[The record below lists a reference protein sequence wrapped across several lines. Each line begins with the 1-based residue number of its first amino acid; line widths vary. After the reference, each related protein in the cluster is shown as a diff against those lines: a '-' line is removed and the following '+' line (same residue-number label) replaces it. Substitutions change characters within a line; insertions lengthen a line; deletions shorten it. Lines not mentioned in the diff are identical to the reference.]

1 MPYVVE
7 TGKAK
12 VSVKEYTER
21 CVDVERFLG
30 FCREC
35 SSYNTRWSCPP
46 FSFQPLQLCHQFNH
60 LTLFARILHPSPD
73 ETLPVLIRGMREEKA
88 GMMAELLNREKV
100 SPYVGTFRRRMQLV

>member
-1 MPYVVE
+1 MSTDGSELDFMPYVVE

-21 CVDVERFLG
+21 CVDVERSLG

-46 FSFQPLQLCHQFNH
+46 FSFQPLQL
-60 LTLFARILHPSPD
+60 
-73 ETLPVLIRGMREEKA
+73 
-88 GMMAELLNREKV
+88 
-100 SPYVGTFRRRMQLV
+100 

>member
-35 SSYNTRWSCPP
+35 SSYNTVVLPALFP
-46 FSFQPLQLCHQFNH
+46 FSRCSSDIK
-60 LTLFARILHPSPD
+60 TI
-73 ETLPVLIRGMREEKA
+73 
-88 GMMAELLNREKV
+88 
-100 SPYVGTFRRRMQLV
+100 

>member
-21 CVDVERFLG
+21 SVDVERFLG

-35 SSYNTRWSCPP
+35 SSYNRRWSCPP
-46 FSFQPLQLCHQFNH
+46 FSFQPL
-60 LTLFARILHPSPD
+60 
-73 ETLPVLIRGMREEKA
+73 
-88 GMMAELLNREKV
+88 
-100 SPYVGTFRRRMQLV
+100 

>member
-1 MPYVVE
+1 MSTDGSELDFMPYVVE

-35 SSYNTRWSCPP
+35 I
-46 FSFQPLQLCHQFNH
+46 
-60 LTLFARILHPSPD
+60 RIWH
-73 ETLPVLIRGMREEKA
+73 
-88 GMMAELLNREKV
+88 
-100 SPYVGTFRRRMQLV
+100 